1 MSAPG
6 HLIPREPPTL
16 EGRDVRLIPLLMNQ
30 LDRLCSIGLDPAL
43 WAHTTIRVYDA
54 AEMRQY
60 VQNALDA
67 QAAGTALPFAIV
79 GRGACGIVG
88 TTRFHSI
95 AREHRRLEIGFTW
108 IGGPWQR
115 TAINTETK
123 FLLLRQAFETWGCE
137 RVQFKVDTE
146 NEVSCRSLEGLGA
159 KREGT
164 LRRYL
169 QSAHRGARDLALF
182 GIVAPDWPAVK
193 AALAQRL
200 APAPRQD

>member
-6 HLIPREPPTL
+6 HLIPVEPPTL
-16 EGRDVRLIPLLMNQ
+16 EGRDVRLIPLSLGQ
-30 LDRLCSIGLDPAL
+30 LDRLCAIGLDPLL
-43 WAHTTIRVYDA
+43 WAHTTIRVRDA
-54 AEMRQY
+54 DEMRQY

-67 QAAGTALPFAIV
+67 QAAGSALPFAIV

-88 TTRFHSI
+88 TTRYHSI
-95 AREHRRLEIGFTW
+95 SREHRRLEIGFTW
-108 IGGPWQR
+108 IGRPWQR
-115 TAINTETK
+115 STINTEAK
-123 FLLLRQAFETWGCE
+123 FLLLQLAFETWSCE

-146 NEVSCRSLEGLGA
+146 NDVSCWSLERLGA

-164 LRRYL
+164 LRRYV
-169 QSAHRGARDLALF
+169 QSAHRGVRDLALF

-200 APAPRQD
+200 VPARRQD